1 MNSWNCIRLG
11 DVCCVNTEAYS
22 EKERW
27 DYVHY
32 LDTGNITK
40 NCIDEI
46 QYIDLMK
53 EKLPSRARRK
63 VKYNSI
69 LYSTVRPNQ
78 CHYGIVKEQSS
89 NFLVSTGFSV
99 IDVIDERVDADFL
112 YCYLT
117 MNTVTEKMHAIAEQS
132 TSAYPAIKS
141 SDIEDLEL
149 KLPDILTQKR
159 IASFLMS
166 LEHKIT
172 NNTKLNKNLE
182 EQARTIFYR
191 YFIHISDIPKGWQ
204 EGYLTDIAEYLN
216 GLAMQKFRPQ
226 NEQESL
232 PVLKIKELRQ
242 GQCDINSERCS
253 LDIKPQYIIHDGDV
267 IFSWSGSLLVD
278 FWCGGICGLNQHLFK
293 VHSKQYAPWL
303 YYSWTKYY
311 LAEFVAMA
319 ADKATT
325 MGHIKRDALEN
336 ARVLIPCPD
345 DYLKI
350 EEQLQPLYD
359 AIIAH
364 RVEIRK
370 LSTLRNTLLPRL
382 MSGEID
388 VSNITL

>member
-11 DVCCVNTEAYS
+11 DVCYVNTEAYS

-63 VKYNSI
+63 VQYTSI

-117 MNTVTEKMHAIAEQS
+117 MNAVTEKMHAIAEQS

-182 EQARTIFYR
+182 EQARAIFDSFYLK
-191 YFIHISDIPKGWQ
+191 SEDKIPFTQMIK
-204 EGYLTDIAEYLN
+204 
-216 GLAMQKFRPQ
+216 
-226 NEQESL
+226 
-232 PVLKIKELRQ
+232 VLSGGTPKTT
-242 GQCDINSERCS
+242 ERA
-253 LDIKPQYIIHDGDV
+253 
-267 IFSWSGSLLVD
+267 
-278 FWCGGICGLNQHLFK
+278 FWCGQIPFFTPKDVGNPYVLETEKYVTELGLTNCNSRLYPVNTTFVTARGTVGKVSLAGIPMAMNQ
-293 VHSKQYAPWL
+293 SCYALMSDALHPFMTYFYTL
-303 YYSWTKYY
+303 HTVKT
-311 LAEFVAMA
+311 LQH
-319 ADKATT
+319 KATGAVFDAIVT
-325 MGHIKRDALEN
+325 SDFDSELLHRIPEDDASQLLRRISPMMENIRVNVVGNLRLTELRDA
-336 ARVLIPCPD
+336 
-345 DYLKI
+345 
-350 EEQLQPLYD
+350 
-359 AIIAH
+359 
-364 RVEIRK
+364 
-370 LSTLRNTLLPRL
+370 LLPRL

>member
-117 MNTVTEKMHAIAEQS
+117 MNAVTEKMHAIAEQS

-182 EQARTIFYR
+182 EQAQAIFNAWFVDLLPFNR
-191 YFIHISDIPKGWQ
+191 KIPSDWKILKFA
-204 EGYLTDIAEYLN
+204 DIAELSAGGDKPAIVSETKSKECPYPIYANGIAFN
-216 GLAMQKFRPQ
+216 GLYGYTNIPRVKA
-226 NEQESL
+226 ESVTISARGTIGFVCL
-232 PVLKIKELRQ
+232 RNIPYVPIVRLITAIPKEHLVSAKYLYFWLKHIPIAGTGTTQQQLTIPAFKNTEILVPPI
-242 GQCDINSERCS
+242 DI
-253 LDIKPQYIIHDGDV
+253 IIEFTDKV
-267 IFSWSGSLLVD
+267 S
-278 FWCGGICGLNQHLFK
+278 HLFNLR
-293 VHSKQYAPWL
+293 YL
-303 YYSWTKYY
+303 YETEIETLTS
-311 LAEFVAMA
+311 L
-319 ADKATT
+319 
-325 MGHIKRDALEN
+325 RDA
-336 ARVLIPCPD
+336 
-345 DYLKI
+345 
-350 EEQLQPLYD
+350 
-359 AIIAH
+359 
-364 RVEIRK
+364 
-370 LSTLRNTLLPRL
+370 LLPRL
-382 MSGEID
+382 MSGELD
-388 VSNITL
+388 VSNIEL

>member
-11 DVCCVNTEAYS
+11 DVCYVNTEAYS

-117 MNTVTEKMHAIAEQS
+117 MNAVTEKMHAIAEQS

-172 NNTKLNKNLE
+172 NNTKLNKNL
-182 EQARTIFYR
+182 
-191 YFIHISDIPKGWQ
+191 D
-204 EGYLTDIAEYLN
+204 
-216 GLAMQKFRPQ
+216 
-226 NEQESL
+226 
-232 PVLKIKELRQ
+232 V
-242 GQCDINSERCS
+242 ERC
-253 LDIKPQYIIHDGDV
+253 
-267 IFSWSGSLLVD
+267 
-278 FWCGGICGLNQHLFK
+278 
-293 VHSKQYAPWL
+293 
-303 YYSWTKYY
+303 
-311 LAEFVAMA
+311 A
-319 ADKATT
+319 A
-325 MGHIKRDALEN
+325 
-336 ARVLIPCPD
+336 
-345 DYLKI
+345 
-350 EEQLQPLYD
+350 
-359 AIIAH
+359 
-364 RVEIRK
+364 
-370 LSTLRNTLLPRL
+370 
-382 MSGEID
+382 
-388 VSNITL
+388 

>member
-112 YCYLT
+112 YYYLT
-117 MNTVTEKMHAIAEQS
+117 MNAVTEKMHAIAEQS

-172 NNTKLNKNLE
+172 NNTKLNKNLDVE
-182 EQARTIFYR
+182 RLRCLEFNVR
-191 YFIHISDIPKGWQ
+191 HVK
-204 EGYLTDIAEYLN
+204 LT
-216 GLAMQKFRPQ
+216 R
-226 NEQESL
+226 
-232 PVLKIKELRQ
+232 
-242 GQCDINSERCS
+242 
-253 LDIKPQYIIHDGDV
+253 H
-267 IFSWSGSLLVD
+267 
-278 FWCGGICGLNQHLFK
+278 
-293 VHSKQYAPWL
+293 
-303 YYSWTKYY
+303 
-311 LAEFVAMA
+311 
-319 ADKATT
+319 
-325 MGHIKRDALEN
+325 
-336 ARVLIPCPD
+336 
-345 DYLKI
+345 
-350 EEQLQPLYD
+350 
-359 AIIAH
+359 
-364 RVEIRK
+364 
-370 LSTLRNTLLPRL
+370 
-382 MSGEID
+382 
-388 VSNITL
+388 

>member
-112 YCYLT
+112 YYYLT
-117 MNTVTEKMHAIAEQS
+117 MNAVTEKMHAIAEQS

-182 EQARTIFYR
+182 EQAQAIFVHL
-191 YFIHISDIPKGWQ
+191 FSDHPYHLGTLSQIADVIMGQSPRGESYNETKSGALFFQGRADFGFRFPTPRLYTTEPKRMAQAGDVLLSVRAPVGDLNIALEPCCIGRGIAAIRSIDGHPSFLFYCLLSQKDQFDVFNGEGTVFGSINSNALKSMEVRIPPKKLLDHF
-204 EGYLTDIAEYLN
+204 EEMVAPIDTVIRVTSEEILYLTAL
-216 GLAMQKFRPQ
+216 
-226 NEQESL
+226 
-232 PVLKIKELRQ
+232 
-242 GQCDINSERCS
+242 
-253 LDIKPQYIIHDGDV
+253 
-267 IFSWSGSLLVD
+267 
-278 FWCGGICGLNQHLFK
+278 
-293 VHSKQYAPWL
+293 
-303 YYSWTKYY
+303 
-311 LAEFVAMA
+311 
-319 ADKATT
+319 
-325 MGHIKRDALEN
+325 RDA
-336 ARVLIPCPD
+336 
-345 DYLKI
+345 
-350 EEQLQPLYD
+350 
-359 AIIAH
+359 
-364 RVEIRK
+364 
-370 LSTLRNTLLPRL
+370 LLPRL
-382 MSGEID
+382 MSGGLD
-388 VSNITL
+388 VSSIEL